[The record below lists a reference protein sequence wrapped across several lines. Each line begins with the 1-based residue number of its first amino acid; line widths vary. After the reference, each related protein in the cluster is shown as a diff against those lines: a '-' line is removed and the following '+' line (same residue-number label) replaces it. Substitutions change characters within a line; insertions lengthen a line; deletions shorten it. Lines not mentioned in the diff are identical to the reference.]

1 MVHTGENRVKL
12 EKWSSECSWPGTRHT
27 CRFQCHKPKQKKLF
41 PFLTLVFV
49 TFCFLQPRFL
59 PTASLCQSLW
69 PPGLAVFISLWLT
82 GMAET
87 TPRCKWQEDPL
98 SITAHNS
105 PLLPGKNQTLAWWF
119 SLGPWGS
126 GPAFQPSSRICSPTT
141 QQHPTAHSSLTFYVI
156 SCLLYFTHAVPLAL
170 NALKPLSPS
179 PPHIYIYIYIKSC
192 CL

>member
-1 MVHTGENRVKL
+1 MWPTQKETESSK
-12 EKWSSECSWPGTRHT
+12 EKWSTECGWPGTRHT
-27 CRFQCHKPKQKKLF
+27 CRFQCNKPKQNLF
-41 PFLTLVFV
+41 SPWHLLSFV
-49 TFCFLQPRFL
+49 SCNQDSCPPAR
-59 PTASLCQSLW
+59 LCQGLC

-98 SITAHNS
+98 SIAAHNS
-105 PLLPGKNQTLAWWF
+105 PLLPGKNRTLAWWF

-126 GPAFQPSSRICSPTT
+126 GPAFQPSSRVCSPTT
-141 QQHPTAHSSLTFYVI
+141 QQHPTTHSSLTFYVI
-156 SCLLYFTHAVPLAL
+156 SCLLYFTRAVPSAL

-179 PPHIYIYIYIKSC
+179 PPHIYIYIKSC